1 MQILPVTRNS
11 MATKKVSNLTH
22 LLITIQV
29 MVVRPGA
36 DDDYEEISTDLLSL
50 RGHDR
55 YRPKDYHMDY
65 LQEDKHYFI
74 VSPKGIYA
82 VSSLA
87 SIDNSLA
94 STTRST
100 PISSASRTH
109 SALVSVICVEAWIG
123 RSGQTSRIS
132 RTAPR
137 S

>member
-29 MVVRPGA
+29 MVVKPGA

-74 VSPKGIYA
+74 VSPKGIYV

-94 STTRST
+94 RSQMLCSARSAMSTTVST
-100 PISSASRTH
+100 G
-109 SALVSVICVEAWIG
+109 C
-123 RSGQTSRIS
+123 
-132 RTAPR
+132 
-137 S
+137 